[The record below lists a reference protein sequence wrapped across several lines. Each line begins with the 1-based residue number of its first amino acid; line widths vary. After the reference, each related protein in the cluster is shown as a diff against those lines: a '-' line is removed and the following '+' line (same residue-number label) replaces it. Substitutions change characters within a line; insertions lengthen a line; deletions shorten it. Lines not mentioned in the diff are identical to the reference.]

1 MLRPPIPPRAGRGGQ
16 ALRPWRRP
24 TTRRRSAGAVTARPG
39 RGTAREGRDG
49 VADAAPRLMAG
60 PERRRGR
67 VVGAAGARPIG
78 FNPRPTTAARPPQ
91 SPSAAGEARR
101 DDRGQTALPGT
112 SRVRLDSQPPWD
124 GGCRPC
130 ARRRRRRRRR
140 RRLTTRARGP
150 AQGPLTSLARRVVT
164 ADHGVWSA
172 SCRPP
177 DLPVVHHDTQCSS
190 EVFHAFI
197 WSMGSCLF
205 GRCRLGLPQ
214 EHQGQSGNC
223 LNMYINRLSR
233 NICTFYHQ
241 PETQVLPMLSKKKK
255 NGRLRSCSD
264 YTSQSTILNFAN

>member
-1 MLRPPIPPRAGRGGQ
+1 MI
-16 ALRPWRRP
+16 
-24 TTRRRSAGAVTARPG
+24 
-39 RGTAREGRDG
+39 
-49 VADAAPRLMAG
+49 
-60 PERRRGR
+60 ERRRHCR
-67 VVGAAGARPIG
+67 AA
-78 FNPRPTTAARPPQ
+78 
-91 SPSAAGEARR
+91 
-101 DDRGQTALPGT
+101 DDGG
-112 SRVRLDSQPPWD
+112 RVRLDSQPPWD

-205 GRCRLGLPQ
+205 GRCRLGLQQ
-214 EHQGQSGNC
+214 EHQGQRGNC
-223 LNMYINRLSR
+223 FNMYIDILSR

-241 PETQVLPMLSKKKK
+241 PETQVLPMLSKKKEW
-255 NGRLRSCSD
+255 
-264 YTSQSTILNFAN
+264 